1 MSSRKYDDLLSLN
14 QARSDWKIKVR
25 VLRKWRGGTKTG
37 ELFKSFNIMLMD
49 YKENKIQA
57 FVPAKCV
64 DDLENKLKVG
74 SVCSITNFDVQPYKS
89 QEKFRSAQNENHLI
103 LNINT
108 KVRDVEEK
116 GNTIPQESFDFY
128 DHAELDGIK
137 NVNVNLTDVIGIIQ
151 NREDISLKDL
161 VNRLGNKNLQTKFT
175 ITDGS
180 SCVNVTFWDALAQS
194 FTQQLQLQPPQEP
207 VIIIITCCKVGSW
220 NDEVDLSNA
229 AATTFYLNHQ
239 HHSVGQMRKM
249 LANPKFYKNIQS
261 SKTKKQSEVITHA
274 SIRYVDDK
282 GNWYYHIC
290 TGCKEEIQSLGGDF
304 ICSKCNRRI
313 PRPEKKFRIS
323 IIGSDESGCIEIL
336 LEDREV
342 RTLLGKRAEAMY
354 QEHFHTLEQQMG
366 DQTFPKLLKNL
377 EKTDITV
384 KILVNCGE
392 IRTEGNVYYANNIC
406 KGFYIPEVEEVD
418 PSTSTQQNT
427 TQVHILKDPFALIN
441 CGFEEPASRKL
452 MAALK
457 ITGGSADDFINS
469 DDELMQQID
478 EYQPDLAEYK
488 RNRDDNI
495 EKSLT
500 NLNVNLATMTMQVTQ
515 LCKNHEEYCSTFKAQ
530 VPIMMEEIMRLTTQ
544 VDQLRK
550 QINRPV

>member
-57 FVPAKCV
+57 FVPAKFV

-229 AATTFYLNHQ
+229 AATTFYMNHQ

-249 LANPKFYKNIQS
+249 
-261 SKTKKQSEVITHA
+261 
-274 SIRYVDDK
+274 
-282 GNWYYHIC
+282 
-290 TGCKEEIQSLGGDF
+290 
-304 ICSKCNRRI
+304 
-313 PRPEKKFRIS
+313 FRIS

>member
-1 MSSRKYDDLLSLN
+1 MSSRKYDDLLSIK

-25 VLRKWRGGTKTG
+25 VIRKWRGATKIG

-89 QEKFRSAQNENHLI
+89 QEKFRCAQNENHLI

-180 SCVNVTFWDALAQS
+180 SCVNVTFWDALAKS
-194 FTQQLQLQPPQEP
+194 FTQQLQLQPAQEP

-239 HHSVGQMRKM
+239 HHSVAEMRKL
-249 LANPKFYKNIQS
+249 LANPNFYKHNQS
-261 SKTKKQSEVITHA
+261 AKTKKKVQLLTIGEIKKLQNDSTESEVITHA
-274 SIRYVDDK
+274 NIRYVDDK

-290 TGCKEEIQSLGGDF
+290 TGCKEEIQSIRGDF

-313 PRPEKKFRIS
+313 PQLEKK
-323 IIGSDESGCIEIL
+323 
-336 LEDREV
+336 
-342 RTLLGKRAEAMY
+342 
-354 QEHFHTLEQQMG
+354 
-366 DQTFPKLLKNL
+366 
-377 EKTDITV
+377 
-384 KILVNCGE
+384 
-392 IRTEGNVYYANNIC
+392 
-406 KGFYIPEVEEVD
+406 
-418 PSTSTQQNT
+418 
-427 TQVHILKDPFALIN
+427 
-441 CGFEEPASRKL
+441 
-452 MAALK
+452 
-457 ITGGSADDFINS
+457 
-469 DDELMQQID
+469 
-478 EYQPDLAEYK
+478 
-488 RNRDDNI
+488 
-495 EKSLT
+495 
-500 NLNVNLATMTMQVTQ
+500 
-515 LCKNHEEYCSTFKAQ
+515 
-530 VPIMMEEIMRLTTQ
+530 
-544 VDQLRK
+544 
-550 QINRPV
+550 